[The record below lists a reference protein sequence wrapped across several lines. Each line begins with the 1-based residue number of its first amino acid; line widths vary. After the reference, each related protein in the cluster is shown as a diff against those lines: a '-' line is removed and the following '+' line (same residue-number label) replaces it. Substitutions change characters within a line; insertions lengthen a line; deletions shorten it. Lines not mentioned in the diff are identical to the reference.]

1 MKDNLK
7 TILLVAGF
15 GIIVWLVIVFVFS
28 AGIIILVL
36 TVIGLAICG
45 AHRIWEGYA
54 KEELLKKEE
63 NFDTLKEENK

>member
-45 AHRIWEGYA
+45 AYRIWKGYT